1 MSSPL
6 NRYVEKAQRVLFAG
20 QGGADPI
27 DRRRIHL
34 VSCIG
39 ADLEQPLVPH
49 FLDHYLGLGVLPENF
64 HVIVNSAHEQSDA
77 LIGVEQMLAERGI
90 RCEERW
96 IEAYTSAAMWQKRRD
111 VQRRC
116 VPKDH
121 WVLSA
126 DTDEFHEYP
135 IELAAFLG
143 ECQAHGINTVDGVFM
158 DRVSADGSLKPVDA
172 SGPALFD
179 DFPIQAMVQGRIADF
194 GAFHQ
199 VSGSIKLMAFDAALL
214 PDQGGH
220 TLVKEQSDARFLFGR
235 SLTEYP
241 QMRHALVRFRVPLR
255 VHHFKWHAA
264 LPDTLEHRLAQPNV
278 SPAGREYGGKLLD
291 YFARHHS
298 GIALSDVATRHTDGW
313 LPLLDWRTRVRGMRV
328 IHMLRLSGARAKRV
342 LRQKSIS

>member
-1 MSSPL
+1 MTGVL
-6 NRYVEKAQRVLFAG
+6 NRYAKKARRVLFAG
-20 QGGADPI
+20 RDANHAI
-27 DRRRIHL
+27 DRRRIHI

-39 ADLEQPLVPH
+39 ADLEQSLAPH

-64 HVIVNSAHEQSDA
+64 HVIVNSTHAQSDA
-77 LIGVEQMLAERGI
+77 MAAVEKALTERGI

-135 IELAAFLG
+135 IGLDAFLG
-143 ECQAHGINTVDGVFM
+143 ECEAHGINAVDGIFI
-158 DRVSADGSLKPVDA
+158 DRVSADGSLKPIDA
-172 SGPALFD
+172 AGAMFD

-241 QMRHALVRFRVPLR
+241 QMRHALIRFRVPLR

-264 LPDTLEHRLAQPNV
+264 LLDTLRHRLAQPDA
-278 SPAGREYGGKLLD
+278 SPAGREYGDKLLG
-291 YFARHHS
+291 YFERHRS
-298 GIALSDVATRHTDGW
+298 GIALNDVATRRAGGW
-313 LPLLDWRTRVRGMRV
+313 LPMLDWRTRVRGMRV
-328 IHMLRLSGARAKRV
+328 IHMLRLTGARAKRS
-342 LRQKSIS
+342 LRRSSIP